1 MEKNP
6 IINRK
11 YLPGYIASTMLP
23 LVGAAQIMYNPNAVS
38 IDPAKISP
46 NITPNKNGKVTA
58 VKTPGLASLNLGVS
72 Y

>member
-1 MEKNP
+1 M
-6 IINRK
+6 R
-11 YLPGYIASTMLP
+11 
-23 LVGAAQIMYNPNAVS
+23 YNPNAVS

>member
-1 MEKNP
+1 M
-6 IINRK
+6 R
-11 YLPGYIASTMLP
+11 
-23 LVGAAQIMYNPNAVS
+23 YNPNAVS

-58 VKTPGLASLNLGVS
+58 VNTPGLASLNLGVS